1 MKNYR
6 GMYKTYFDLQSKSKA
21 AEMAFSLRD
30 SVSAIAPNLTING
43 YPSFILYCDELLREL
58 ADIRNMNLK
67 IDRLAQHLPTVARR
81 QFLRQAIIE
90 EIHQTNEM
98 ENIHSTRKEI
108 NDEIRGIENGQ
119 KGKRFDGMIRKYQLL
134 LNRERIPLVSC
145 QDVRNLYNSF
155 ILDEVIRED
164 PNDAPDGI
172 YFRKEPVSIVKS
184 SQTIHEGI
192 YPEAALNEAMEHA
205 LLFLND
211 PEYDSLIRIAAFH
224 YMFGYAHP
232 FYNGNGRMTR
242 FISSSMLVDN
252 NIHHLVAL
260 RLSYVIKSHRSQYY
274 EMFKTTNDKRNF
286 GDMTCFVI
294 SFLRFIREA
303 SEQVLSFLR
312 DKDAL
317 LNHYSDMIDTL
328 KLEPKA
334 SELLFILVQ
343 VSICESDSLSITELS
358 DICESSPYIVK
369 KCLNEIKSYSICS
382 SKGRA
387 LMFRADL
394 EALDAIGETD

>member
-1 MKNYR
+1 MKKYR
-6 GMYKTYFDLQSKSKA
+6 GMYKYYFDLKSKSKA
-21 AEMAFSLRD
+21 AEMALSLRD
-30 SVSAIAPNLTING
+30 SISTAAPNFSVNG
-43 YPSFILYCDELLREL
+43 CPSFIVYCDEILQEL
-58 ADIRNMNLK
+58 ADIRNINLK
-67 IDRLAQHLPTVARR
+67 IDRLAQKLPTVARE
-81 QFLRQAIIE
+81 QFLRQAIVE

-108 NDEIRGIENGQ
+108 NEEIRIIENGQ

-134 LNRERIPLVSC
+134 IHQQSIPLVSC

-155 ILDEVIRED
+155 VLDEVVKED
-164 PNDAPDGI
+164 ANDAPDGV
-172 YFRKEPVSIVKS
+172 YFRKEPVSIVKG

-192 YPEAALNEAMEHA
+192 YPESALNEAMEQA

-211 PEYDSLIRIAAFH
+211 SEYDSLIRIAAFH

-242 FISSSMLVDN
+242 FISSSMLVEN
-252 NIHHLVAL
+252 NINLLVAL

-294 SFLRFIREA
+294 NFLRFIHEA
-303 SEQVLSFLR
+303 SEQVYSFLR

-317 LNHYSDMIDTL
+317 LDHYSTIID
-328 KLEPKA
+328 KMGMEPQTAK
-334 SELLFILVQ
+334 LLFILIQ
-343 VSICESDSLSITELS
+343 VSICESDSLSITELTQ
-358 DICESSPYIVK
+358 ICEHSSYIIK
-369 KCLNEIKSYSICS
+369 KCLSEIEPYLICS
-382 SKGRA
+382 HKGRA
-387 LMFRADL
+387 VMYRADL
-394 EALDAIGETD
+394 EVLDTIDEMD